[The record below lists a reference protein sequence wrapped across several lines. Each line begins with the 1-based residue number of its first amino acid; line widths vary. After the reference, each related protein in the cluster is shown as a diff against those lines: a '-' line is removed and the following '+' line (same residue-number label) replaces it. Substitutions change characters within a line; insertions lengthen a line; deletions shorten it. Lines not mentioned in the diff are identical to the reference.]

1 MRIGR
6 VQTDGGPVYA
16 IIEGEAVY
24 RLEGSPFETPRRGER
39 LGALGAIRLL
49 APCEPT
55 KIVCIGLNYHAH
67 AAESGQQVP
76 KEPLMFFK
84 PPTAVV
90 GPEED
95 VLWAPGSE
103 RIDYEA
109 ELAVVFKKRA
119 KNVPLGAYREYVLGY
134 TCANDISARD
144 FQRGDGQ
151 WSRAK
156 GSDTFCPLG
165 PWIETELDPGNLR
178 ISVLLNGVVKQ
189 DSTTA
194 DLAFDVDHL
203 IHHMTKYFTMLP
215 GDVLLTGTPSGIGPM
230 NPGDQYEVIIEGI
243 GTLRNRIR
251 R

>member
-6 VQTDGGPVYA
+6 VQTAGGPVYA
-16 IIEGEAVY
+16 IIDGETVY
-24 RLEGSPFETPRRGER
+24 RLEGSPFETPQRGER
-39 LGALGAIRLL
+39 IGTLGTVRLL

-95 VLWAPGSE
+95 VQWAPGSE

-144 FQRGDGQ
+144 FQRNDGQ

-165 PWIETELDPGNLR
+165 PWIETEIDPGNLH
-178 ISVLLNGVVKQ
+178 ISGRLNGVVKQ

-203 IHHMTKYFTMLP
+203 IHHLTKYFTMLP

-230 NPGDQYEVIIEGI
+230 NPGDEYEVIIEGI